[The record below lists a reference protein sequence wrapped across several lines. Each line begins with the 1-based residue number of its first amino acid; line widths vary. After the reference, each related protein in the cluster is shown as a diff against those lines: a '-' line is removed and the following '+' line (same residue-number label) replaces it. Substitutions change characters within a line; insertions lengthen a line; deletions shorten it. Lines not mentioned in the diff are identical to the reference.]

1 MKKLIIGIVMALALM
16 MVSSNAFAGVPIS
29 VTGTVD
35 YIQLHK
41 DAVPMPP
48 CDLVLTFTTAN
59 GQVYTLPAFATGVQ
73 LNLALLEAQLMNGP
87 VSLELEVVLS
97 PFSVEVL
104 AVDFQ

>member
-1 MKKLIIGIVMALALM
+1 MKKLIVGVLLALALM
-16 MVSSNAFAGVPIS
+16 MVSSSAFAGVPIS

-48 CDLVLTFTTAN
+48 CDLTLTFVTAN
-59 GQVYTLPAFATGVQ
+59 GQKYTLPAFATGVQ
-73 LNLALLEAQLMNGP
+73 LNLALLEAHLMNGP
-87 VSLELEVVLS
+87 VSLDLELVLS

-104 AVDFQ
+104 AVDFE